1 MANVL
6 DTSRALIATYYLQ
19 PLSKDNIARNS
30 LRGIL
35 FPALWCLAEIS
46 LYSGRKSLFAFLCS
60 SYGDICSGFFLNRCK
75 HSFFVFPRPR
85 FIAQLFWILI
95 SRVCRPCR
103 ACTNLAHRIRWS
115 IILCMNHAEPGHRTP
130 TIHTVQHTHATA
142 QCAHTASIHL
152 PRIISSVIAIRVS
165 S

>member
-75 HSFFVFPRPR
+75 HSLSLCFPGRDSLLDLFGSSAIFAAVCAVRAVRARTLLTEFGGPSSFV
-85 FIAQLFWILI
+85 
-95 SRVCRPCR
+95 
-103 ACTNLAHRIRWS
+103 
-115 IILCMNHAEPGHRTP
+115 
-130 TIHTVQHTHATA
+130 
-142 QCAHTASIHL
+142 
-152 PRIISSVIAIRVS
+152 
-165 S
+165 